1 MTSPVTSPATTAAG
15 PADVSAPDPVP
26 APALTAV
33 VDVDVPGPTISRHVY
48 GHFAEHLGRCIYDGF
63 WVGEDSEIENIGGI
77 RADVV
82 EALRAIA
89 IPNLRWP
96 GGCFA
101 DEYHWTDGIGPR
113 RERPRMVNTHW
124 GDVEENNHF
133 GTHEFMALCELL
145 GTEPYISG
153 NVGSGTVKETSDWV
167 EYLTR
172 AGDSPMARLR
182 GENGRQEPWNVTFFG
197 IGNEPWGCG
206 GNLTADQ
213 FSTLARQHATY
224 ARDHGKDRLYRVAAG
239 GNEADYAW
247 TEVLMKQLAS
257 GLGDPAPRDLY
268 QAISF
273 HYYTMSGSWMDKG
286 SATEFTD
293 REYWATMARAH
304 RVGEL
309 IAGHAAVMDAYD
321 PTKKVGLAL
330 DEWGTCWNVEPGT
343 NPGFLHQQ
351 NTLRD
356 ALVAAVHFEAFHSH
370 ADRLRLAN
378 IAQTVN
384 VLQSMVLTD
393 GHRLVLTPTYHAF
406 AMDVGHHDAAHLP
419 VRPVGDVAQR
429 EADGRVVPTVT
440 ATASTKAG
448 AVTVTAANLD
458 PDAGATVEL
467 RLRGHGPLEL
477 GQASVLTAGDPREH
491 NTAEEPERVA
501 PVPFEGAT
509 WSGSTLRLEL
519 PPTSYVSLRLV
530 G

>member
-1 MTSPVTSPATTAAG
+1 MDPSSPTTAA
-15 PADVSAPDPVP
+15 
-26 APALTAV
+26 PALSAV
-33 VDVDVPGPTISRHVY
+33 IDVDVPGPRVSRHLY
-48 GHFAEHLGRCIYDGF
+48 GHFAEHLGRCIYEGF
-63 WVGEDSEIENIGGI
+63 WVGEDSAIENIGGI

-113 RERPRMVNTHW
+113 ESRPRMVNTHW

-153 NVGSGTVKETSDWV
+153 NVGSGTVQETSDWV

-172 AGDSPMARLR
+172 AGDSPMARR
-182 GENGRQEPWNVTFFG
+182 RAENGRSEPWSVVFFG

-213 FSTLARQHATY
+213 FSGLARQHATY
-224 ARDHGKDRLYRVAAG
+224 ARDHGGNRLHRVAAG
-239 GNEADYAW
+239 GNVDDYAW
-247 TEVLMKQLAS
+247 TEVMMRQLTS
-257 GLGDPAPRDLY
+257 GLRDPSPRDLY
-268 QAISF
+268 QSISF

-286 SATEFTD
+286 SATVFTED
-293 REYWATMARAH
+293 EYWTTLSRAH
-304 RVGEL
+304 HVDEL

-321 PTKKVGLAL
+321 PSRQVGLAL
-330 DEWGTCWNVEPGT
+330 DEWGTWWNVEPGT

-356 ALVAAVHFEAFHSH
+356 ALVAAVHFEAFHAH
-370 ADRLRLAN
+370 AERLRLAN

-393 GHRLVLTPTYHAF
+393 GSQLILTPTYHAF
-406 AMDVGHHDAAHLP
+406 AMHVGHHDAQRLD
-419 VRPVGDVAQR
+419 VRPVGEVSTQ
-429 EADGRVVPTVT
+429 EADGREFPTARVT
-440 ATASTKAG
+440 ASLRDG

-458 PDAGATVEL
+458 PSESAVVEL
-467 RLRGHGPLEL
+467 QLRGTGEHGTGTEMSVAEA
-477 GQASVLTAGDPREH
+477 QVLTAEDPSIH

-501 PVPFEGAT
+501 PVPFDGVEC
-509 WSGSTLRLEL
+509 SGGRLRLQL
-519 PPTSYVSLRLV
+519 PPSSLVSLRLTEGV
-530 G
+530 EAV